1 MIEKNLGIVKSRKL
15 FSSYSIVINSYSLSL
30 SWQAGQ
36 LSSLPAKEIWHLVF
50 WNLNFEIL

>member
-1 MIEKNLGIVKSRKL
+1 LIKEELGIVKSRKL

-36 LSSLPAKEIWHLVF
+36 LSSLQAKEIW
-50 WNLNFEIL
+50 NLDFEI